1 MSKTTNTETRDAT
14 GTYRYIGRPIKRHD
28 GIEKVTGQAQYAGDL
43 KMSGMLYAKM
53 KTSPHAHARIV
64 NIDFSRAEALPGVRA
79 VICGCGGSRGC
90 EGSALLGIYM
100 QDRSVI
106 ATDRVRYAGE
116 VVAAVAADDLR
127 CAERAIELIEVEYEP
142 LPLVTDVCEAVKPD
156 ATLIH
161 PDLGSYSHTT
171 GVFFPEPGTNVANH
185 MRIRRGDIEAGFAA
199 SDIILE
205 NSFTQAQVFHVPL
218 ETHVTIVQWGCDDQ
232 IRIWCSGQSPFSVRD
247 LFALAFGIDRNK
259 IEVNIASVGGG
270 FGGKAGIHLE
280 PLVGL
285 LSKAAGGRPVK
296 LVPTREEE
304 CGTLPCRQ
312 GLTAHIKTGCSAD
325 GRILAEAVELLWDA
339 GAYAD
344 YGVNIG
350 RASATSA
357 CGPYHIPNI
366 CVDAKTVYTN
376 HLFGTAYRGFGHPE
390 VFFAVERQRDLLA
403 AELGMDPTEFRLKN
417 LLYPGDST
425 ITGELVTENTGR
437 PDKCLKR
444 VAEMI
449 GLDEPYSEAEKAA
462 MAASGRY
469 RGKAAAVLQKA
480 PAMPTWSASSALVQ
494 MNEDG
499 SVRVSVSGVDYG
511 QGTYTVLRQIV
522 AERLRLPIDRV
533 RMSPGISTSL
543 SPYDWQ
549 TVASR
554 MTVICGMAVI
564 DATDDLKRQIL
575 EVAAIAL
582 RASTHEIALGEADV
596 YVMQNPHQR
605 IGFERLAMGY
615 VYENGNAIGGPLIGR
630 GKAIAQGLTN
640 LEAGSGQGKAALDW
654 TFGAHAVEVEVDTA
668 TGDIAVLQFANCLD
682 VGQVM
687 NEELL
692 RGQTVGGILQGL
704 GCALS
709 EALYYDEE
717 GHLLTR
723 NFTDYKIPTIKDIP
737 PRLLLDVV
745 ETPQLDGPYG
755 ARGAGEH
762 PLISVTAVM
771 ANALAN
777 ATGSQFYDLPLS
789 SSRVYEKLAA
799 SANEV

>member
-1 MSKTTNTETRDAT
+1 MSENTKE
-14 GTYRYIGRPIKRHD
+14 YRYIGKNAKRLD
-28 GIEKVTGQAQYAGDL
+28 GIGKVTGQAQYAGDIKL
-43 KMSGMLYAKM
+43 NGMLYAKM

-64 NIDFSRAEALPGVRA
+64 SIDTSKAEALPGVRA
-79 VICGCGGSRGC
+79 VIDGRQG
-90 EGSALLGIYM
+90 AAKLGIYM
-100 QDRSVI
+100 QDRSII

-116 VVAAVAADDLR
+116 VVAAVAADTLR
-127 CAERAIELIEVEYEP
+127 IAEAAIDLIEVEYEP
-142 LPLVTDVCEAVKPD
+142 LPLVLDVREAVKPD

-161 PDLGSYSHTT
+161 PDLGSYSHSE

-185 MRIRRGDIEAGFAA
+185 MRIRRGDLEAGFAEA
-199 SDIILE
+199 DLIME
-205 NSFTQAQVFHVPL
+205 NTFSQAQVYHIPL
-218 ETHVTIVQWGCDDQ
+218 ETHVTIVQWGMDDR
-232 IRIWCSGQSPFSVRD
+232 IKIWCSGQSPFSVRD
-247 LFALAFGIDRNK
+247 LFALSFGLDRNK
-259 IEVNIASVGGG
+259 IDVNIPSVGGG

-285 LSKAAGGRPVK
+285 LSKAAKGRPVK

-304 CGTLPCRQ
+304 CSTLPCRQ
-312 GLTAHIKTGCSAD
+312 GLFARIKTGCTTD
-325 GRILAEAVELLWDA
+325 GRIVAEEVEFLWDA

-357 CGPYHIPNI
+357 CGPYEIPNI

-403 AELGMDPTEFRLKN
+403 KELKMDPTEFRLKN
-417 LLYPGDST
+417 MLHPGSKT
-425 ITGELVTENTGR
+425 ITGELITENTGR

-444 VAEMI
+444 AVELI
-449 GLDEPYSEAEKAA
+449 ELDTPYTDEEKAA
-462 MAASGRY
+462 MAVSGKIRA
-469 RGKAAAVLQKA
+469 KAAAVLQKA
-480 PAMPTWSASSALVQ
+480 PAMPTWAASSALVQ

-499 SVRVSVSGVDYG
+499 SVRLSVAGVDYG

-522 AERLRLPIDRV
+522 AERLNIPLERV
-533 RMSPGISTSL
+533 SISETISTAL

-554 MTVICGMAVI
+554 MTVICGMAVV

-575 EVAAIAL
+575 EMAGIAL
-582 RASTHEIALGEADV
+582 RASTHELGFGEGAV
-596 YVMQNPHQR
+596 YVLQNPHQR
-605 IGFERLAMGY
+605 VTFDEIAIGY

-640 LEAGSGQGKAALDW
+640 LDAKTGQGKAALDW
-654 TFGAHAVEVEVDTA
+654 TYGANAVEIEVDTA
-668 TGDIAVLQFANCLD
+668 TGDIEVLQFASCLD

-692 RGQTVGGILQGL
+692 RGQIVGGILQGL
-704 GCALS
+704 GCSIS
-709 EALYYDEE
+709 EALYYDKE

-723 NFTDYKIPTIKDIP
+723 NFTDYKIPTCKDMP
-737 PRLLLDVV
+737 GKMLVDVV

-777 ATGSQFYDLPLS
+777 ATGVEFFDLPLS
-789 SSRVYEKLAA
+789 ADRVYERLEAQQSSVSVLKDT
-799 SANEV
+799 EVR

>member
-1 MSKTTNTETRDAT
+1 MTEMTKDT
-14 GTYRYIGRPIKRHD
+14 KNSYRHIGKPVKRHD
-28 GIEKVTGQAQYAGDL
+28 GIEKVTGQALYTGDM
-43 KMSGMLYAKM
+43 KMSAMLHAKI

-64 NIDFSRAEALPGVRA
+64 RVDYSKAEALPGVRA
-79 VICGCGGSRGC
+79 VVCGSVGSGGCHG
-90 EGSALLGIYM
+90 GTKLGIYM

-106 ATDRVRYAGE
+106 ATDCVRYAGE
-116 VVAAVAADDLR
+116 VVAAVAADDVR
-127 CAERAIELIEVEYEP
+127 TAQQACDLIEIDYEP
-142 LPLVTDVCEAVKPD
+142 LPLVTDVREAVKPD
-156 ATLIH
+156 APLIH
-161 PDLGSYSHTT
+161 PDLGLYSHTK

-185 MRIRRGDIEAGFAA
+185 MRIRKGDIEAGFAA
-199 SDIILE
+199 ADVILE
-205 NSFTQAQVFHVPL
+205 NSFEQSQVFHIPL
-218 ETHVTIVQWGCDDQ
+218 ETHATIVQWGMDDQ

-247 LFALAFGIDRNK
+247 LFALAFDIDRNK
-259 IEVNIASVGGG
+259 IEVNIPYVGGG

-296 LVPTREEE
+296 LIPTREEE
-304 CGTLPCRQ
+304 CATLPCRQ
-312 GLTAHIKTGCSAD
+312 GLVAHIKTGCTKD
-325 GRILAEAVELLWDA
+325 GLIVAETVELLWDA

-357 CGPYHIPNI
+357 CGPYVIPNVCI
-366 CVDAKTVYTN
+366 DAKTVYTN

-390 VFFAVERQRDLLA
+390 VFFAVERQRDLMA
-403 AELGMDPTEFRLKN
+403 KELGIDPTEFRLKN
-417 LLYPGDST
+417 LLQPGSNT
-425 ITGELVTENTGR
+425 VTGELITENTGR

-444 VAEMI
+444 VAELI
-449 GLDEPYSEAEKAA
+449 DLDVPYSDVEKAA
-462 MAASGRY
+462 MAASGKY
-469 RGKAAAVLQKA
+469 RGKAAVVLQKA
-480 PAMPTWSASSALVQ
+480 PAMPTWAASSALLQ

-499 SVRVSVSGVDYG
+499 SVRLSVSGVDYG
-511 QGTYTVLRQIV
+511 QGTYTVLQQIV
-522 AERLRLPIDRV
+522 AERLNLPIDRV
-533 RMSPGISTSL
+533 SVNRGVNTSL

-564 DATDDLKRQIL
+564 DATDDLIRQIL

-582 RASTHEIALGEADV
+582 RASVHEIELGEGYV
-596 YVMQNPHQR
+596 YVKQNPHQR
-605 IGFERLAMGY
+605 VDFSQLAIGY

-640 LEAGSGQGKAALDW
+640 LDPETGQGKAALDW
-654 TFGAHAVEVEVDTA
+654 TYGAHAVELEVDSA
-668 TGDIAVLQFANCLD
+668 TGDIEVLRFANCLD

-704 GCALS
+704 GCAIS
-709 EALYYDEE
+709 ESVRYDAE
-717 GHLLTR
+717 GHMLTL
-723 NFTDYKIPTIKDIP
+723 NFTDYKIPTIKDMP
-737 PRLLLDVV
+737 GELLLDVV
-745 ETPQLDGPYG
+745 QTPQLDGPYG

-777 ATGSQFYDLPLS
+777 ATGAQFFDLPLS
-789 SSRVYEKLAA
+789 ASRVHDKLRAQR
-799 SANEV
+799 SNGDR